1 MSSVDKQDARHPS
14 DKKYTYANK
23 PIKVANPYDYSILL
37 VGGSS
42 DNMSL
47 SRDAFLSTG
56 CSCTFATSS
65 IDAIKILLKKPVDL
79 VILSSGFTRALNKI
93 REFSSVTI
101 LNILS
106 RNALEIGGCELTLR
120 SDNDNNYDKIAC
132 EKILFILQEYRNAF
146 KFSGATRSKNIYVN
160 MNTYEAYINDE
171 KVPLKPMEMRIL
183 FYLIKHK
190 NQVIKRNVF
199 VKSVWNQNEDLNSRT
214 VDVHLMDLRKTLVK
228 HNANI
233 TITTLRNVGIRLLEN
248 HIDL

>member
-1 MSSVDKQDARHPS
+1 MPIIDKKDSKNIA
-14 DKKYTYANK
+14 DKKYSYANK
-23 PIKVANPYDYSILL
+23 PIKVANPYDYSTLL

-42 DNMSL
+42 DNLSI

-56 CSCTFATSS
+56 CSCTFATSTN
-65 IDAIKILLKKPVDL
+65 DAIKVLLKKPVDL
-79 VILSSGFTRALNKI
+79 VILSSGFTLALHKI

-101 LNILS
+101 LSILS
-106 RNALEIGGCELTLR
+106 KNALEIGGCELTLR
-120 SDNDNNYDKIAC
+120 SDNDNSYDKIAC

-146 KFSGATRSKNIYVN
+146 KFSGATRCQNIYVN

-199 VKSVWNQNEDLNSRT
+199 VKAVWNQNEDLNSRT

-228 HNANI
+228 HNAEI
-233 TITTLRNVGIRLLEN
+233 TITTLRNVGIRLHEN
-248 HIDL
+248 HIKL